1 MSSLV
6 PLQISPELINTY
18 RIIKLFLSSHRDF
31 PSYLVFSSFTAQ
43 IAGLLFLW
51 FRSLSPS
58 KRPFMWV
65 LSVGHSDFSLNS
77 ISTFKF
83 LSFWYLKTCSLSFL
97 PKKDTKRLQPGT
109 VCFWRW
115 CTGNFFFIVFS
126 LSLVTVLIYNENI
139 WAENL
144 FWAKSKQVF
153 LNDIIELIS
162 ELSTKQTIKYNNA
175 QIQRHLTVL
184 RDRITR

>member
-18 RIIKLFLSSHRDF
+18 RIIKLFLSSDRDF
-31 PSYLVFSSFTAQ
+31 PLYLVFSSFTAQ

-65 LSVGHSDFSLNS
+65 LSVGHSDFSLPS

-83 LSFWYLKTCSLSFL
+83 LPFWYLKTCSLSFL

-109 VCFWRW
+109 FCFWRW
-115 CTGNFFFIVFS
+115 RTSNFFFIVFS
-126 LSLVTVLIYNENI
+126 LSLVTVLIYSENI
-139 WAENL
+139 WAKNL

-153 LNDIIELIS
+153 LSDITELIS

-175 QIQRHLTVL
+175 
-184 RDRITR
+184 

>member
-31 PSYLVFSSFTAQ
+31 PLYLVFSSFTAQ

-51 FRSLSPS
+51 FRSLSL

-65 LSVGHSDFSLNS
+65 LSVGHSDFSLPS

-109 VCFWRW
+109 FCFWRW
-115 CTGNFFFIVFS
+115 CTSNFFFIVFS
-126 LSLVTVLIYNENI
+126 LSLVTVSIYNENI

-153 LNDIIELIS
+153 LIDITELIM

-175 QIQRHLTVL
+175 
-184 RDRITR
+184 